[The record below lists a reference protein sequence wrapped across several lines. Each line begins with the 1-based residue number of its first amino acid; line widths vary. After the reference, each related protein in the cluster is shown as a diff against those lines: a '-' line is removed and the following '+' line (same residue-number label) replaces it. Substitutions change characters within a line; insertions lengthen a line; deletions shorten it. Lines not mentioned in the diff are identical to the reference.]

1 MSTVRTPGLS
11 KYVKTERILDYVN
24 NDILRSFVGKFLQG
38 NSNAVLLSLGLLFG
52 SRVRII
58 LAQFPLVLCSRV
70 SLYPPSTVGGFL
82 SLSSK
87 VCNSR

>member
-1 MSTVRTPGLS
+1 MSTVYTPRSS

-24 NDILRSFVGKFLQG
+24 DDILRSFVGKFLRG
-38 NSNAVLLSLGLLFG
+38 NSDVVLLSLGLLFG
-52 SRVRII
+52 SRIRII
-58 LAQFPLVLCSRV
+58 LAQFPLVLCSHV
-70 SLYPPSTVGGFL
+70 SLYPPPTAGGFL